1 MRLMLRLCSV
11 LENRHMKNNTLK
23 RYAEMFA
30 LIGVEFASDTRRATT
45 RKELNAALA
54 KLTRQIDMVS
64 STFNVEA

>member
-1 MRLMLRLCSV
+1 
-11 LENRHMKNNTLK
+11 MKNNTLK